1 MPIAVTCGACG
12 ARLKAA
18 DRLDGRTTACPRCRA
33 ILLVRR
39 PAPPK
44 PAAASPRPQPA
55 PPPAADVEDLA
66 AAVLSG
72 ADETCAAPA
81 DGGSGARQKPGPG
94 LPEGVARA
102 SREAERLVR
111 LMLDC
116 ANRGNDRILY
126 LLTFDLLKEINRCA
140 GNGSLNHVKA
150 TEMWQ
155 RYVHDG
161 GNDSYLRNLLIVGAP
176 LIPAGSTL
184 TLQESYDLFR
194 KCLL

>member
-1 MPIAVTCGACG
+1 MPIAVTCGSCG
-12 ARLKAA
+12 ARLKVA
-18 DRLDGRTTACPRCRA
+18 DRLDGRTTACPRCHTL
-33 ILLVRR
+33 LLVRR

-44 PAAASPRPQPA
+44 PAAAPRPQPA

-66 AAVLSG
+66 ASLLTGSDEASRAAGGQTSGSALSEG
-72 ADETCAAPA
+72 A
-81 DGGSGARQKPGPG
+81 
-94 LPEGVARA
+94 ARA

-116 ANRGNDRILY
+116 ANKGNDRILY
-126 LLTFDLLKEINRCA
+126 LLTFDLLKEINRRA
-140 GNGSLNHVKA
+140 GSGSLNYQKA

-155 RYVHDG
+155 RYIHDG

-176 LIPAGSTL
+176 LIPPGSKL